1 MAQHPRRHGS
11 LSTLLWK
18 PQISHLI
25 RCLFFFAFEWMK
37 CSYLC
42 LSLAQFG
49 YRTYYLNMKIWCM
62 GCLVRYIDTNIT
74 KQSAN
79 SLYMIDWLF
88 YIVKY
93 SSLVLL
99 PSWGL
104 DTIDCDSPT
113 KHSFRFSTWLYYGGV
128 SNNPNCQP
136 EGTWYLTLS
145 SDLLNTYPVW
155 VTLPAAR
162 LLLS

>member
-11 LSTLLWK
+11 LTTLLWK

-25 RCLFFFAFEWMK
+25 GCLLFFAFVWIK

-42 LSLAQFG
+42 HSPAQFG

-62 GCLVRYIDTNIT
+62 GYLVKYIDTNIT
-74 KQSAN
+74 KQSAD
-79 SLYMIDWLF
+79 SIFMIRDWLF
-88 YIVKY
+88 NIVKF

-104 DTIDCDSPT
+104 DPSDCDSPT
-113 KHSFRFSTWLYYGGV
+113 WL
-128 SNNPNCQP
+128 
-136 EGTWYLTLS
+136 T
-145 SDLLNTYPVW
+145 
-155 VTLPAAR
+155 
-162 LLLS
+162 